1 MSHIIRCHI
10 KGITMSDVINKFL
23 QQQCTDIPD
32 AVVCVSVLWQW
43 RSSPQLFSNGISSN
57 SHRSHTEQQRIQTM
71 DERIHT
77 TMFISI
83 RLIYI
88 SFRLNYYYI
97 IRVRSVLYIRCE
109 CVCMCWLLTTSI
121 IFSVYV
127 HKRARSAKRC
137 ITMAA
142 EAKSTT
148 IERRTATAII
158 ITIDALCSI
167 THCIVSYMCDMMKT
181 DRDWIQFHPCKTL
194 LPVNRIC
201 VLVGNTFKCRL

>member
-23 QQQCTDIPD
+23 HQQCTDIPD

-109 CVCMCWLLTTSI
+109 CVYVLI
-121 IFSVYV
+121 VNNINYIFG
-127 HKRARSAKRC
+127 
-137 ITMAA
+137 
-142 EAKSTT
+142 
-148 IERRTATAII
+148 
-158 ITIDALCSI
+158 LC
-167 THCIVSYMCDMMKT
+167 T
-181 DRDWIQFHPCKTL
+181 
-194 LPVNRIC
+194 
-201 VLVGNTFKCRL
+201 